1 LKDFLREARPYG
13 GFSQYPPQVSP
24 TGGYFVYT
32 NGGDVCPRTS
42 TATLRISYF
51 TWKLILEMYAALTSD
66 TTQLY
71 GVLTS
76 GHAKARKSKDWH
88 EFFTTKLDPA
98 MAKLMQD
105 VDFVKWF
112 LYKAEFAAL
121 DTATKNL
128 YLMVDLLFDM
138 KYSSNLPDIAK
149 EIKLFIGSHSNP
161 ISNISVDTLRTV
173 FTALGLV
180 PTLPPNVSL
189 LTHQQF
195 QKELDS
201 KFKELRDFAQGLLVQ
216 NVLATDVKSLSG
228 YTYVVNKLLEKI

>member
-1 LKDFLREARPYG
+1 
-13 GFSQYPPQVSP
+13 
-24 TGGYFVYT
+24 
-32 NGGDVCPRTS
+32 
-42 TATLRISYF
+42 
-51 TWKLILEMYAALTSD
+51 
-66 TTQLY
+66 
-71 GVLTS
+71 
-76 GHAKARKSKDWH
+76 
-88 EFFTTKLDPA
+88 
-98 MAKLMQD
+98 
-105 VDFVKWF
+105 
-112 LYKAEFAAL
+112 
-121 DTATKNL
+121 
-128 YLMVDLLFDM
+128 MVDLLFDM